1 MTILDLVQQ
10 EIDRVAEE
18 QYSDHTP
25 SSCTPIFTASLYNR
39 LIIITCQ
46 HAGLAF
52 SDALFP
58 EDNMTYGLS
67 NIENVMTSLYNRTM

>member
-1 MTILDLVQQ
+1 MTMLDLVQQ
-10 EIDRVAEE
+10 EIDRVVEE
-18 QYSDHTP
+18 QYSDHTKH
-25 SSCTPIFTASLYNR
+25 CTPIFSASLFGR

-67 NIENVMTSLYNRTM
+67 NIEEVMTNLYNRTM